1 MAKKKLT
8 KKQQREINKTIK
20 AHWKFFLV
28 LFLIVVTLGVVAYC
42 MGWLDIL
49 FKKDE
54 EPPVLSTAGGH
65 TTDVTEFKDLQ
76 INFLDIGQG
85 DCIIIEL
92 PDGKT
97 MMIDAGPTSNDNEQ
111 IISDFLTENNI
122 TYIDY
127 FLLTHSDEDHV
138 GNADWVIDNYAVRY
152 IFRPNV
158 YSVHSKTDDLPELF
172 NREVKGGFKCNTVC
186 YSDFLISAYNEK
198 DCTIEYFNKDS
209 DFTNTIT
216 CNGER
221 RTYTF
226 DFLTPVAK
234 REEVKYTDPNDYS
247 PIMTLEYAGKKVMFT
262 GDAEEDMLEEFC
274 DNYND
279 INIDV
284 LKVGHHGSENAT
296 TDEFVAKIDPEVAV
310 IQCGKGNDYGHPHKK
325 ALDRLILHD
334 TQMKIYRN
342 DTNGTITFQVSS
354 TGEMSWSMENTDTT
368 HNYKSGVELASIML
382 SMKKAENSEVYLQ
395 EVVSCCIMNMYEKRR
410 YTVA

>member
-65 TTDVTEFKDLQ
+65 VTVVDEIGDLEV
-76 INFLDIGQG
+76 NFLNVGQA

-92 PDGKT
+92 PDNKT
-97 MMIDAGPTSNDNEQ
+97 MMIDTGINKSSQTVISN
-111 IISDFLTENNI
+111 FLTANSIE
-122 TYIDY
+122 YIDY
-127 FLLTHSDEDHV
+127 MLITHSDEDHV
-138 GNADWVIDNYAVRY
+138 DNADWVLNNYSVRY
-152 IFRPNV
+152 IFRPNI
-158 YSVHSKTDDLPELF
+158 YSTHASVADIPSDF
-172 NREVKGGFKCNTVC
+172 NRKVEGGYECSTKC
-186 YSDFLISAYNEK
+186 YAEFIISAYNEG
-198 DCTIEYFNKDS
+198 CTTEYFNKDS
-209 DFTNTIT
+209 DFTNKVKCGSI
-216 CNGER
+216 EKS
-221 RTYTF
+221 YTF
-226 DFLTPVAK
+226 NFLTPTAK
-234 REEVKYTDPNDYS
+234 REDVVYDNPNEYS
-247 PIMTLEYAGKKVMFT
+247 PIMILEYEGRRIMLG
-262 GDAEEDMLEEFC
+262 GDAEIDTIEEYC
-274 DNYND
+274 EAYGSQYNV
-279 INIDV
+279 DV
-284 LKVGHHGSENAT
+284 WKAGHHGSSNAIS
-296 TDEFVAKIDPEVAV
+296 EEYLNAIDPEYVV
-310 IQCGKGNDYGHPHKK
+310 IQCELGNKHDHPHPETMQLLK
-325 ALDRLILHD
+325 DYHEDI
-334 TQMKIYRN
+334 IVYRN

-395 EVVSCCIMNMYEKRR
+395 EVISCCIMNMYEKRR